1 MQLSKHKT
9 QVLIPTLSLWPELG
23 SILSALYLFFQSLFI
38 RQGRVLVVVHGLS
51 CPAARGI
58 SAHRPGMEHTSMA
71 LQDRFLTIGPQG
83 NSCPQY
89 ILK

>member
-38 RQGRVLVVVHGLS
+38 RQGWVLVVVHVLS
-51 CPAARGI
+51 HPAAYGI
-58 SAHRPGMEHTSMA
+58 LVLRPGMEPMSMA
-71 LQDRFLTIGPQG
+71 LQGGFLTTGSQG